1 MRKESIMKNT
11 EYDFQTVIDRH
22 STNSL
27 KWDLFDDDY
36 PMWVA
41 DMDFMV
47 APKIQ
52 QTILKRASHPVFGYS
67 IVPDSLF
74 EAYISWWDRRYG
86 LKMSRDEMLYAT
98 GVMPSISSMIRCLTD
113 VGDEILIQSPV
124 YHVFFYVIED
134 NNRKV
139 LENELIFRDGK
150 YEIDFDDLDEKLS
163 KVKMMILCNPQ
174 NPVGKIWSKEEL
186 GQIGE
191 LCKKHDV
198 ILISDEIHC
207 DLTDPGTSYNPFMT
221 SSDYNNTI
229 LCISPSKSFN
239 VAGFQSSVVYTKNP
253 ELLEKIRTQL
263 HVDNSDSCNVFAV
276 SAVEAAYNESEDWFE
291 ELKEV
296 IFENKQI
303 VKDYLEK
310 ELPVIRL
317 VECDATYLLWL
328 DCTSLNVSSNVLSEF
343 LRSNQGL
350 FLSSGSDFGQVGDG
364 FLRLNIACPSKLLKE
379 GLLRL
384 KAGVIALNNI
394 NRLSKNIG

>member
-1 MRKESIMKNT
+1 MKNT

-47 APKIQ
+47 APNIQ
-52 QTILKRASHPVFGYS
+52 QAILKRASHPVFGYS

-74 EAYISWWDRRYG
+74 EAYINWWDRRYG
-86 LKMSRDEMLYAT
+86 LEMSRDEMLYAT

-139 LENELIFRDGK
+139 LENELIFRDGN

-186 GQIGE
+186 GKIGE

-253 ELLEKIRTQL
+253 ELLEKIRTQF

-276 SAVEAAYNESEDWFE
+276 SAVEAAYNESEDWLE

-303 VKDYLEK
+303 VKDYLEN
-310 ELPVIRL
+310 ELPVIKL

-328 DCTSLNVSSNVLSEF
+328 DCTALNVSSKVLSEF

-350 FLSSGSDFGQVGDG
+350 FLSSGSDFGQIGDG
-364 FLRLNIACPSKLLKE
+364 FLRLNIACPPKLLKE

-394 NRLSKNIG
+394 NRMSKNIG

>member
-1 MRKESIMKNT
+1 MKNT
-11 EYDFQTVIDRH
+11 EYDFHTVIDRH

-52 QTILKRASHPVFGYS
+52 KAIEKRASHPVFGYS

-98 GVMPSISSMIRCLTD
+98 GVMPSISSMIRCMTD
-113 VGDEILIQSPV
+113 EDDKILIQSPV

-163 KVKMMILCNPQ
+163 EVKMMILCNPQ

-191 LCKKHDV
+191 LC
-198 ILISDEIHC
+198 
-207 DLTDPGTSYNPFMT
+207 PGTSYNPFMT

-253 ELLEKIRTQL
+253 ELLEKIRTQF

-276 SAVEAAYNESEDWFE
+276 SAVEAAYNESEDWLE

-303 VKDYLEK
+303 VKDYLEN
-310 ELPVIRL
+310 ELPVIKL

-328 DCTSLNVSSNVLSEF
+328 DCTALNVSSKVLSEF

-350 FLSSGSDFGQVGDG
+350 FLSSGSDFGQIGDG
-364 FLRLNIACPSKLLKE
+364 FLRLNIACPPKLLKE

-394 NRLSKNIG
+394 NRMSKNIG

>member
-1 MRKESIMKNT
+1 MKNT

-47 APKIQ
+47 APNIQ
-52 QTILKRASHPVFGYS
+52 QAILKRASHPVFGYS

-253 ELLEKIRTQL
+253 ELLEKIRTQM
-263 HVDNSDSCNVFAV
+263 HIDNSDSCNVFAV
-276 SAVEAAYNESEDWFE
+276 SAVEAAYNESEDWLE

-303 VKDYLEK
+303 VKDYLEN
-310 ELPVIRL
+310 ELPVIKL

-328 DCTSLNVSSNVLSEF
+328 DCTALNVSSKVLSEF

-350 FLSSGSDFGQVGDG
+350 FLSSGSDFGQIGDG
-364 FLRLNIACPSKLLKE
+364 FLRLNIACPPKLLKE

-394 NRLSKNIG
+394 NRMSKNIG